1 MESKILIVDDEP
13 LVLEMFE
20 VVLRELG
27 YQTTSTTSALKAKEF
42 LKTKLFDLIVVD
54 VWLEN
59 DDGFILAQ
67 YARKVQP
74 QIEVLVITGRPSK
87 KGVEKAGESDFEY
100 LSKPVSFKALQV
112 TVEKMV
118 NKSDGLFKTGLK
130 RIGSSLD
137 LNNTLDKKL

>member
-74 QIEVLVITGRPSK
+74 QIEVIVITGRPSK
-87 KGVEKAGESDFEY
+87 KGVEKAVESHFEY

-118 NKSDGLFKTGLK
+118 NKSDDLFKTGLK